1 MRIYPSTPINMK
13 LIIKLNLFMALLT
26 VTSVAFAQ
34 ADINTEVFT
43 SHVTFN
49 ASGANVAYI
58 GKGHSF
64 TVDVIGTDVKEAPH
78 GDVSQP
84 NQNFVIV
91 DKDIVQAS
99 LVPLPQPIADGV
111 MLSKLTDEQIKPTLE
126 GYVDYEI
133 DYVKQ
138 LNASPTNIKKEW
150 KTINSRLFL
159 LWYFEF
165 KPEGGSDV
173 AVKMSAQ
180 VYLSTLC
187 FNQVLD
193 LNMPLADKKDYDKF
207 EAQLE
212 KIAATLKTYDKVLD
226 VR

>member
-1 MRIYPSTPINMK
+1 MS
-13 LIIKLNLFMALLT
+13 
-26 VTSVAFAQ
+26 FAQ

-43 SHVTFN
+43 SHITFN
-49 ASGANVAYI
+49 AAGANVAYI

-64 TVDVIGTDVKEAPH
+64 TVDVIGTDVKEAPQ
-78 GDVSQP
+78 GGSQP

-91 DKDIVQAS
+91 NKDIVQAS

-111 MLSKLTDEQIKPTLE
+111 MLSKLTDDQIKRTLE

-133 DYVKQ
+133 DYVDKQ
-138 LNASPTNIKKEW
+138 LNLSPTNIKKEF
-150 KTINSRLFL
+150 KTINNKLYL

-180 VYLSTLC
+180 VYISTLC

-193 LNMPLADKKDYDKF
+193 LNMPLADKNDYNKF

-212 KIAATLKTYDKVLD
+212 KIAATLITYDKVLD
-226 VR
+226 GK